1 MTKQTHITGD
11 QDIREYDLEAVRVR
25 DHVLIRSTDGNEV
38 WEFILA
44 LPDNTRFAYLAFTG
58 RNCILQDFRITE
70 DKTAVAGDY
79 IPRIAEEINYIKG
92 CPEGDLPNL
101 QIEGW
106 RMASTE
112 GIPVTGN
119 MGISFQTKSLPSAR
133 LVWHCPFICLFT
145 SADRKVDGRG
155 YREFALIRLDG
166 ENWHTDD
173 QVTNETQVQMT
184 DAFPGWDR
192 WKERQ
197 KNGIGCEITLR
208 RENDSVILRTENL
221 GISIHSRITVRGF
234 NGEIFA
240 ALTGDQCTITD
251 IHITG

>member
-1 MTKQTHITGD
+1 M
-11 QDIREYDLEAVRVR
+11 
-25 DHVLIRSTDGNEV
+25 LIRSTDGNEV

-44 LPDNTRFAYLAFTG
+44 LPDNTRFAYLAFTV

-221 GISIHSRITVRGF
+221 GISIYSRITVRGF